1 MEEGASFSNA
11 QHEPAISI
19 IDMLLSNSENKM
31 QRDSRLCEAPAA
43 GQSEP
48 PALSENGIKEL
59 GTYRLVCGGL
69 IFIGLTLGIFWYQFS
84 KIPAGSRPPIWNQ
97 LQWGYLFWLLLFLP
111 LDTVAAGLR
120 IWVIGR
126 VLHPGVSFWICLKAE
141 WANLGL
147 AMLTPSQTG
156 GGFGQIY
163 MLSRGGMNLG
173 TALTVSLISFMG
185 SMVVLLFVGIRSIL
199 TSKAEH
205 LSAFFQGAFLIFF
218 LVFGAVIFAVCWPG
232 SVRWVAL
239 RISRAIGKASQSS
252 RSQDSYRSSQNTR
265 SKRTSEYLHTLSDK
279 LIDLCYHH
287 QANMR
292 RFFKLNSASF
302 LWVCL
307 LSLVFMFARAI
318 MAFLCLRFL
327 GIQAA
332 APGNVLETQ
341 LSLIFLIYFAPT
353 PGSAGLAEGASMLMM
368 DGAIP
373 AGSMAYYNLLWRCT
387 TLYLPAIAG
396 LLFLL
401 WAILQDARSVVD
413 RRNRNAAI

>member
-1 MEEGASFSNA
+1 MEERASFSNT
-11 QHEPAISI
+11 QREPAIPI

-31 QRDSRLCEAPAA
+31 QRAPRLYAAPAP
-43 GQSEP
+43 GHSEP
-48 PALSENGIKEL
+48 PVLSENGIKEF

-69 IFIGLTLGIFWYQFS
+69 IFIGLTLAIFWYQFS
-84 KIPAGSRPPIWNQ
+84 KIPAGNRPPIWNQ

-111 LDTVAAGLR
+111 IDTVAAGLR

-126 VLHPGVSFWICLKAE
+126 VLHPGVSFGTCLKAE

-147 AMLTPSQTG
+147 VMLTPSQTG

-199 TSKAEH
+199 TTKAEH
-205 LSAFFQGAFLIFF
+205 LSAFFQGAFLVFF

-232 SVRWVAL
+232 SVRWVAS
-239 RISRAIGKASQSS
+239 RISRVIDKAGQSN
-252 RSQDSYRSSQNTR
+252 RSQNSFRSSPNTR
-265 SKRTSEYLHTLSDK
+265 IKRLSEYLHSLSIK
-279 LIDLCYHH
+279 LIDLCYLH

-302 LWVCL
+302 MWVCL
-307 LSLVFMFARAI
+307 LSLVFMFSRAI

-327 GIQAA
+327 GIRAGA
-332 APGNVLETQ
+332 LGNVLETQ

-353 PGSAGLAEGASMLMM
+353 PGSSGLAEGASMLMM

-373 AGSMAYYNLLWRCT
+373 AGSVPYYNLLWRCT

-413 RRNRNAAI
+413 RCSHN